1 MPPGRPRKEWQPK
14 LKLQARAVRRV
25 VGYCRVS
32 TAEQSDSGY
41 GLEAQR
47 QAIVDYCRAAGYEL
61 VDLFED
67 AGLSGTLD
75 AAQRPG
81 LAAVLAAVDAGDID
95 GVVVKALDRIGRRP
109 AVATAFFEALDAA
122 GVAFLSITEPF
133 LSSDLLRGLFAGIAS
148 DERRRILE
156 RTSSGRTTK
165 AAQGGYAGGRVPYGY
180 TLQGSRKEARWVI
193 DPAYSAIV
201 RRIFAA
207 RVAGRTYQQ
216 IADALNADTIPSPG
230 GSTWGPSTVYT
241 ITSNPS
247 YTGVRRWREGVEIL
261 REGAHPAIIDR
272 ATFRQVQS
280 ASEAAA

>member
-1 MPPGRPRKEWQPK
+1 MARPRKPWQPK
-14 LKLQARAVRRV
+14 LPFAQRIVRRV
-25 VGYCRVS
+25 VGYYRVS

-41 GLEAQR
+41 GLDAQR
-47 QAIVDYCRAAGYEL
+47 DAIRDYCRAAGYEL
-61 VDLFED
+61 VGSFED

-81 LAAVLAAVDAGDID
+81 LAAVLAAVASGEVD
-95 GVVVKALDRIGRRP
+95 GVVTKALDRIGRRP

-180 TLQGSRKEARWVI
+180 TLEGSRKEARWEV
-193 DPAYSAIV
+193 DPARAPIV
-201 RRIFAA
+201 RRIFEA
-207 RVAGRTYQQ
+207 RLAGRTYQQ
-216 IADALNADTIPSPG
+216 IADALNADGIAGPA
-230 GSTWGPSTVYT
+230 GSTWYPRAAHKIAT
-241 ITSNPS
+241 NPA
-247 YTGVRRWREGVEIL
+247 YTGARRWREGREIVT
-261 REGAHPAIIDR
+261 EGAHAPIVDA
-272 ATFRQVQS
+272 ALFRRLQPTEQV
-280 ASEAAA
+280 A